1 MTGVFT
7 AWDLFLN
14 GQYGSDHGSD
24 FEPERHVGLA
34 VHILVHCM
42 CKLYVGAVNLFE
54 VDMNLHFLAYLKEA
68 VTITGNCLNG
78 CHSSVNDLVA
88 VDA

>member
-1 MTGVFT
+1 MSAV
-7 AWDLFLN
+7 DLF
-14 GQYGSDHGSD
+14 
-24 FEPERHVGLA
+24 E
-34 VHILVHCM
+34 I
-42 CKLYVGAVNLFE
+42 
-54 VDMNLHFLAYLKEA
+54 DMDLHFLAYLKEA